1 MVCHLDIYQ
10 GKNGADVDIHISVKG
25 IPTTQKVLAN
35 SLIAAMVSN
44 DPMGYMT
51 VYYDNRYFIIE
62 LSIFIQEKMKML
74 TTGTIRRN
82 WKGNG

>member
-1 MVCHLDIYQ
+1 MTNFPQL
-10 GKNGADVDIHISVKG
+10 
-25 IPTTQKVLAN
+25 PT
-35 SLIAAMVSN
+35 MVSN
-44 DPMGYMT
+44 DPMGYRT